1 MVLKLVEG
9 WAFSVFPSPCIL
21 QERVLCLLEQCS
33 EVVRELTEL
42 LSTVPPAGEE
52 NCSLLLPSEYPK
64 LMARERGDGVCQG
77 AVEELSVS
85 VQSVCHTHLS
95 AVSVSQS
102 P

>member
-1 MVLKLVEG
+1 M
-9 WAFSVFPSPCIL
+9 FPSPCIL

-52 NCSLLLPSEYPK
+52 NCTLLLPRECPK
-64 LMARERGDGVCQG
+64 LMAREREDGVCQG
-77 AVEELSVS
+77 TVEELSVS
-85 VQSVCHTHLS
+85 VQSVCHTHLG
-95 AVSVSQS
+95 AVSVSHS